1 MYYVADTHSFLWYLI
16 DSPKLSIRARSIFEL
31 SERNGTIIIIPAI
44 VLIESIDILDKKK
57 IDLRFEQ
64 ILLKISQSSNFILSN
79 IDLSLILEI
88 NKTKGLNDLHDRT
101 IVATAKIFDAHIISK
116 DREIKKFYKKT
127 VW

>member
-31 SERNGTIIIIPAI
+31 SERNETIIIIPAI

-88 NKTKGLNDLHDRT
+88 NKTKSLNDLHDRT
-101 IVATAKIFDAHIISK
+101 IVATAKIFDAHIISR